1 MKKKDLYINYNKYKK
16 RKNYNKKPNTLRNVV
31 IIIVLATV
39 LGLAAYY
46 LAKEGY
52 IPLNF
57 LSNAKDDTK
66 EIIEIEKEEP
76 KELKN
81 ISKESTEDYIE
92 GENLSGSQNK
102 KGILE
107 EELEATEESLQ
118 ETVNSQNNDKIARKK
133 EAIKVKGIYITGPV
147 AGSADRINK
156 LVELVNRTELNA
168 MVIDVKNDNG
178 EITYNMD
185 HDLVSEIGANTNYVR
200 DMEQLVKDLKEK
212 DIYLIAR
219 VVAFK
224 DPLLAEKK
232 PELSIKNADGSPF
245 RDKDGLGWVN
255 PYNKDVWEYLIETSK
270 EAVDIGFDEIQF
282 DYIRFSTD
290 PKMKNVDFGPEA
302 VDKSKTEIIIEFTEY
317 AYEELASY
325 GAFVSADVYGAIIDS
340 EIDQEIVGQD
350 YVEMSK
356 HLDYICPMIY
366 PSHYANGSYEI
377 EHPDLEPYKLILA
390 SLNNSKEVLSEIA
403 EGEHVAIVR
412 PWLQDFTA
420 PWISN
425 YQKYG
430 SRQIREQVEGVYD
443 SGYEEW
449 ILWNGSNKY
458 TEEGLLEE

>member
-1 MKKKDLYINYNKYKK
+1 MAKRDLYIDYNKHKK
-16 RKNYNKKPNTLRNVV
+16 RKGNKRPKIFRNIV
-31 IIIVLATV
+31 IIIILAIV
-39 LGLAAYY
+39 LGLGAYY
-46 LAKEGY
+46 LAKEGN
-52 IPLNF
+52 IPLDF
-57 LSNAKDDTK
+57 LSIAKED
-66 EIIEIEKEEP
+66 P
-76 KELKN
+76 KETEQLT
-81 ISKESTEDYIE
+81 KESTQDNIKE
-92 GENLSGSQNK
+92 ENLSSSMNK
-102 KGILE
+102 EENLE
-107 EELEATEESLQ
+107 LKEEVIEETKALQ
-118 ETVNSQNNDKIARKK
+118 ESVNSQINDKIPVKK
-133 EAIKVKGIYITGPV
+133 EGVKVKGIYVTGPV
-147 AGSADRINK
+147 AGSAGRMG
-156 LVELVNRTELNA
+156 ELVDLVNATELNA
-168 MVIDVKNDNG
+168 MVIDIKNDSG

-185 HDLVSEIGANTNYVR
+185 HDLVGEIDANANYIMN
-200 DMEQLVKDLKEK
+200 MEQLVKDLKEQ

-232 PELSIKNADGSPF
+232 PELCIKNADGSPF

-255 PYNKDVWEYLIETSK
+255 PYNKDVWEYIIQVSK
-270 EAVDIGFDEIQF
+270 KAVDIGFDEIQF

-290 PKMKNVDFGPEA
+290 SRMKNADFGIEA
-302 VDKSKTEIIIEFTEY
+302 EEKSKTDIITEFTKY
-317 AYEELASY
+317 AYEELDIY

-366 PSHYANGSYEI
+366 PSHYADGSYEI
-377 EHPDLEPYKLILA
+377 EYPDLEPYRLILA
-390 SLNNSKEVLSEIA
+390 SLNKSKEVLSEI
-403 EGEHVAIVR
+403 EDGEHVAIVR

-430 SRQIREQVEGVYD
+430 PKQIREQVEGVYD

-458 TEEGLLEE
+458 TEEGLLKE

>member
-1 MKKKDLYINYNKYKK
+1 MSKKDLYIDYNKYRK
-16 RKNYNKKPNTLRNVV
+16 RRNHNKRPNIFRNVV
-31 IIIVLATV
+31 IIIVLATI
-39 LGLAAYY
+39 LGLGAYY

-52 IPLNF
+52 ISLEF
-57 LSNAKDDTK
+57 LSIAKEDIK
-66 EIIEIEKEEP
+66 EKAEIESEEP
-76 KELKN
+76 KELDQVV
-81 ISKESTEDYIE
+81 KESTQDNIE
-92 GENLSGSQNK
+92 EENLNGFK
-102 KGILE
+102 DDLE
-107 EELEATEESLQ
+107 EELESTEDSLQ
-118 ETVNSQNNDKIARKK
+118 ETVNSQDNDKPSIKK
-133 EAIKVKGIYITGPV
+133 DAIKVKGIYVTGPV
-147 AGSADRINK
+147 AGSADRINE
-156 LVELVNRTELNA
+156 LAGLVNSTELNA
-168 MVIDVKNDNG
+168 MVIDVKNDSG

-185 HDLVSEIGANTNYVR
+185 HDLVDEIGAKVNYVT
-200 DMEQLVKDLKEK
+200 DMEQLVEDLKEK

-219 VVAFK
+219 LVAFK

-232 PELSIKNADGSPF
+232 PELCIKNTDGSLF

-255 PYNKDVWEYLIETSK
+255 PYNKDVWEYLIEISK
-270 EAVDIGFDEIQF
+270 KAVDIGFDEIQF

-290 PKMKNVDFGPEA
+290 PGMKNVDFGLEA
-302 VDKSKTEIIIEFTEY
+302 EDKSKTEIIIEFTEHVY
-317 AYEELASY
+317 QELSSY

-366 PSHYANGSYEI
+366 PSHYEEGSYEI

-390 SLNNSKEVLSEIA
+390 SLNKSKEVLSEIE

-430 SRQIREQVEGVYD
+430 PGQIREQVEGVYD

-458 TEEGLLEE
+458 SEEGLLKE

>member
-1 MKKKDLYINYNKYKK
+1 MGKKDLYIDYKKYRKRRNYNK
-16 RKNYNKKPNTLRNVV
+16 RPNTFRNIV
-31 IIIVLATV
+31 IIIVLATI

-52 IPLNF
+52 FPLDF
-57 LSNAKDDTK
+57 LSIAKDDTK
-66 EIIEIEKEEP
+66 EKTEIENEEP
-76 KELKN
+76 KELEK
-81 ISKESTEDYIE
+81 ITKENTQDYIE
-92 GENLSGSQNK
+92 GENLSGSKEK
-102 KGILE
+102 KHISE
-107 EELEATEESLQ
+107 EELESAEESLK
-118 ETVNSQNNDKIARKK
+118 ETVNSQNNDKIPIKK
-133 EAIKVKGIYITGPV
+133 DATKVKGIYITGPV
-147 AGSADRINK
+147 AGSADRINE
-156 LVELVNRTELNA
+156 LVGLVNRTELNT

-178 EITYNMD
+178 EITYKMD
-185 HDLVSEIGANTNYVR
+185 HDLVGEIGAKTNYVT

-232 PELSIKNADGSPF
+232 PELCIKNVDGSPF
-245 RDKDGLGWVN
+245 RDKEGLGWVN
-255 PYNKDVWEYLIETSK
+255 PYNKDVWEYLIEISK
-270 EAVDIGFDEIQF
+270 KAVDIGFDEIQF

-290 PKMKNVDFGPEA
+290 PRMKNVDFGPEA
-302 VDKSKTEIIIEFTEY
+302 EDKSKTEIIIEFTEY
-317 AYEELASY
+317 AYEELNSY

-366 PSHYANGSYEI
+366 PSHYAEGSYEI

-390 SLNNSKEVLSEIA
+390 SLNKSKEVLSEIA

-430 SRQIREQVEGVYD
+430 SKQIREQVEGVYD

-458 TEEGLLEE
+458 TEEGLLKE

>member
-1 MKKKDLYINYNKYKK
+1 MSKKDLYIDYNKYRK
-16 RKNYNKKPNTLRNVV
+16 RRNHNKRPNIFRNVV
-31 IIIVLATV
+31 IIIVLATI
-39 LGLAAYY
+39 LGLGAYY

-52 IPLNF
+52 ISLEF
-57 LSNAKDDTK
+57 LSIAKEDIK
-66 EIIEIEKEEP
+66 EKAEIESEEP
-76 KELKN
+76 KELDQVV
-81 ISKESTEDYIE
+81 KESTQDNIE
-92 GENLSGSQNK
+92 EENLNGFK
-102 KGILE
+102 DDLE
-107 EELEATEESLQ
+107 EELESTEDSLQ
-118 ETVNSQNNDKIARKK
+118 ETVNSQDNDKPSIKK
-133 EAIKVKGIYITGPV
+133 DAIKVKGIYVTGPV
-147 AGSADRINK
+147 AGSADRINE
-156 LVELVNRTELNA
+156 LAGLVNSTELNA
-168 MVIDVKNDNG
+168 MVIDVKNDSG

-185 HDLVSEIGANTNYVR
+185 HDLVDEIGAKVNYVT
-200 DMEQLVKDLKEK
+200 DMEQLVEDLKEK

-219 VVAFK
+219 LVAFK

-232 PELSIKNADGSPF
+232 PELCIKNTDGSLF

-255 PYNKDVWEYLIETSK
+255 PYNKDVWEYLIEISK
-270 EAVDIGFDEIQF
+270 KAVDIGFDEIQF

-290 PKMKNVDFGPEA
+290 PGMKNVDFGPEA
-302 VDKSKTEIIIEFTEY
+302 EDKSKTEIIIEFTEHVY
-317 AYEELASY
+317 QELSSY

-366 PSHYANGSYEI
+366 PSHYEEGSYEI

-390 SLNNSKEVLSEIA
+390 SLNKSKEVLSEIE

-430 SRQIREQVEGVYD
+430 PGQIREQVEGVYD

-458 TEEGLLEE
+458 SEEGLLKE